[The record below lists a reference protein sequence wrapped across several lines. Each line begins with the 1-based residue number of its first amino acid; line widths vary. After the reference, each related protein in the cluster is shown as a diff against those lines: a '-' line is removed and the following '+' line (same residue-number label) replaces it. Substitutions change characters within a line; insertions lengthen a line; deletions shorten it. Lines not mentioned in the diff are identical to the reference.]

1 MAHGLASLAA
11 KTHTVSGLLMR
22 KLRRIPEEGDIVEDQ
37 GYRFI
42 VESLKGRRAERVRID
57 KTETESVV
65 GEGDGEPESI
75 INET

>member
-1 MAHGLASLAA
+1 
-11 KTHTVSGLLMR
+11 MR
-22 KLRRIPEEGDIVEDQ
+22 KLRRIPEEGDFVEDQ

-57 KTETESVV
+57 KTETNTSFTADDSLS
-65 GEGDGEPESI
+65 GKS